1 MYYMQGLFLY
11 LYNYDVGLGLLRPVH
26 TEYTLTER
34 RDEKGIMNS
43 LNYHTRPWSRVIS
56 FKEFLK
62 MLMLLLR
69 TILLGSLFQSTRSY
83 ERAWKGF

>member
-34 RDEKGIMNS
+34 RDEKGIIMNR
-43 LNYHTRPWSRVIS
+43 LNDNHRTRP
-56 FKEFLK
+56 FMLK
-62 MLMLLLR
+62 
-69 TILLGSLFQSTRSY
+69 SYLF
-83 ERAWKGF
+83 